1 MFRCGDHLALGSS
14 PYCNTSTRTVDKDGD
29 NFQSQRV
36 GIEKSRDSELFRQ
49 NCQIGGRWLLS
60 TLQSILVTDDD
71 GNGLGVVGDSRPPKP
86 HDGMWEVLASRVFV
100 LGGGDQSRTRI
111 EQDLPKAG
119 CWAVLSAWVIMGISR
134 FRMRAPALVVWSF
147 RVA

>member
-1 MFRCGDHLALGSS
+1 MGTTSNLSALELKSLAILSCSGK
-14 PYCNTSTRTVDKDGD
+14 T
-29 NFQSQRV
+29 
-36 GIEKSRDSELFRQ
+36 E
-49 NCQIGGRWLLS
+49 QIGGRWLLS

-119 CWAVLSAWVIMGISR
+119 CWAVLSAWVIMGIPR